1 MSLKKE
7 TGQISK
13 VTFGGLLIT
22 LGIVY
27 GDIGT
32 SPLYVMKAILMG
44 ARGAIDEGYILGALS
59 CIIWTLTLQTTV
71 KYVLITLKADNHG
84 EGGIFALYA
93 LVRKKRNWVYIPAA
107 IGGAALLADGVITP
121 SITVL
126 SSIEGLKLSAP
137 NIPIIP
143 VTLVILAVLFIFQQF
158 GTRSIGKTF
167 GPVMLIWFSMLAF
180 LGLIH
185 IVDYPSVFKAL
196 NPVYAIRLLVDYPG
210 GFVLLGAVFLC
221 TTGAEA
227 LYSDLGHVGFLN
239 IRLTWIFVKASLIL
253 NYLGQGAWILH
264 EAGSTSLIDVN
275 PFYAVMPDWFLVT
288 GVVISAAAAVI
299 ASQALITGSYTII
312 SEAISL
318 NFWPRVKIKY
328 PTIVKG
334 QMYIPSVNW
343 FLFLACCFVVIYFQE
358 SSNMEAAYGLAIT
371 LTMIMTSLLM
381 IFYLQRIKRPKIMII
396 GFVIIY
402 FIIEGTFLVA
412 NLQKFSHGG
421 WFTVLLAGII
431 CFMMYVWYRGR
442 ILKKRFLI
450 FTKIADYE
458 QMLIDLRND
467 TTIPKYATNLVY
479 LTRANLKTDVE
490 SKILYSIFFRQPKRA
505 DHYWLLHLNIVEQPN
520 CQEYKVTK
528 LIPDVLTKI
537 DFNIGFKVQPRMN
550 LYFRQVI
557 DDMINKKEFEVTSP
571 YASLK
576 KHHIPGDFRFVLI
589 DRIQNYDFDFPAID
603 QFIMNIYNVIKR
615 FGISDVRFFGLDSS
629 NMIVEQVPLESEE
642 MINRSKKLYKIDRIE

>member
-1 MSLKKE
+1 MSSRTQ

-32 SPLYVMKAILMG
+32 SPLYVMKAILAG
-44 ARGAIDEGYILGALS
+44 AKGPIDEGYILGALS
-59 CIIWTLTLQTTV
+59 CIIWTLTLQTTI

-93 LVRKKRNWVYIPAA
+93 LVRKKRKWVFLPAA

-126 SSIEGLKLSAP
+126 SSIEGVKLTVP

-143 VTLVILAVLFIFQQF
+143 ITLLILTLLFLFQQF
-158 GTRSIGKTF
+158 GTSSIGKAF
-167 GPVMLIWFSMLAF
+167 GPVMLVWFTMLAF
-180 LGLIH
+180 LGFMH
-185 IVDYPSVFKAL
+185 IVQYPAVFKAL
-196 NPVYAIRLLVDYPG
+196 NPVYGIRLLVDYPG

-227 LYSDLGHVGFLN
+227 LYSDLGHVGFMN
-239 IRLTWIFVKASLIL
+239 VRISWIFVKASLIL
-253 NYLGQGAWILH
+253 NYMGQGAWVLH
-264 EAGSTSLIDVN
+264 ESGGNLSDIN

-288 GVVISAAAAVI
+288 GTVISAAAAII

-328 PTIVKG
+328 PTVIKG

-343 FLFLACCFVVIYFQE
+343 FLFLACCFVVLYFQE

-381 IFYLQRIKRPKIMII
+381 IFYLQKIKRPMFMVV
-396 GFVIIY
+396 GFVVVY
-402 FIIEGTFLVA
+402 FIIEGTFLIA

-421 WFTVLLAGII
+421 WFTLVLAGVLFFI
-431 CFMMYVWYRGR
+431 MYVWYRGR
-442 ILKKRFLI
+442 IIKKRFLI
-450 FTKIADYE
+450 FRKISEYE
-458 QMLIDLRND
+458 PLLIDLKND
-467 TTIPKYATNLVY
+467 SSIPKYATNLVY
-479 LTRANLKTDVE
+479 MTRANLRSDAE
-490 SKILYSIFFRQPKRA
+490 AKIFYSILFRQPKRA
-505 DHYWLLHLNIVEQPN
+505 DHYWLLHLNIVEEPN
-520 CQEYKVTK
+520 RLEYKVEK
-528 LIPDVLTKI
+528 IIPGVLTKV
-537 DFNIGFKVQPRMN
+537 DFHVGFKIQPRMN

-557 DDMINKKEFEVTSP
+557 DDMVSKGEFEPCSS
-571 YASLK
+571 YKSLK
-576 KHHIPGDFRFVLI
+576 KHQIPGDFRFVLI
-589 DRIQNYDFDFPAID
+589 DRIQNYDFDFQPFD

-615 FGISDVRFFGLDSS
+615 FGISDVRFLGLDSS
-629 NMIVEQVPLESEE
+629 NMVVEQVPLETEE
-642 MINRSKKLYKIDRIE
+642 IINQSKRIYKIERIE

>member
-1 MSLKKE
+1 MSSR
-7 TGQISK
+7 TDSGQISK
-13 VTFGGLLIT
+13 ITLGGLLIT

-32 SPLYVMKAILMG
+32 SPLYVMKAILLG

-59 CIIWTLTLQTTV
+59 CIFWTLTLQTTI

-93 LVRKKRNWVYIPAA
+93 LVRKKRAWVFIPAA
-107 IGGAALLADGVITP
+107 VGGAALLADGVITP

-126 SSIEGLKLSAP
+126 SSVEGLKLTAP
-137 NIPIIP
+137 NLPVIPMTLII
-143 VTLVILAVLFIFQQF
+143 LVVLFVFQQF
-158 GTRSIGKTF
+158 GTKSIGKTF

-180 LGLIH
+180 LGIIH
-185 IVDYPSVFKAL
+185 IIHYPAVFKAL
-196 NPVYAIRLLVDYPG
+196 NPVYAIRLLTEYPG

-239 IRLTWIFVKASLIL
+239 IRITWIFVKTSLVL

-264 EAGSTSLIDVN
+264 ESGGVFDGIN

-288 GVVISAAAAVI
+288 GTVISTAAAVI

-343 FLFLACCFVVIYFQE
+343 FLLIACCFVVLYFQE

-371 LTMIMTSLLM
+371 LTMLMTSLLM
-381 IFYLQRIKRPKIMII
+381 IFYLQKIKRPKYLIA
-396 GFVIIY
+396 GFVLIY
-402 FIIEGTFLVA
+402 FVIEGTFLIA

-431 CFMMYVWYRGR
+431 FFMMFVWYRGR
-442 ILKKRFLI
+442 IIKKRFLI
-450 FTKIADYE
+450 FTRIADY
-458 QMLIDLRND
+458 QQTLIDLRND
-467 TTIPKYATNLVY
+467 QSVPKYATNLVY
-479 LTRANLKTDVE
+479 MTRANLKTDLE
-490 SKILYSIFFRQPKRA
+490 SKIFFSIFFRTPKRA

-520 CQEYKVTK
+520 RLEYRVSN
-528 LIPDVLTKI
+528 LIPGVLTKI
-537 DFNIGFKVQPRMN
+537 DFNVGFKVQPRMN

-557 DDMINKKEFEVTSP
+557 DEMISKGEYQPVSP
-571 YASLK
+571 YDSLK
-576 KHHIPGDFRFVLI
+576 KHQVPADFRFVLI
-589 DRIQNYDFDFPAID
+589 DRIQNYDFDFQPFE
-603 QFIMNIYNVIKR
+603 QFIMNIYNVMKR
-615 FGISDVRFFGLDSS
+615 MGISDVRFLGLDSS
-629 NMIVEQVPLESEE
+629 NLIVEQVPLESEE
-642 MINRSKKLYKIDRIE
+642 MINRSKRLYRIDRVEG

>member
-1 MSLKKE
+1 MSLKTG

-13 VTFGGLLIT
+13 VTIGGLLIT

-32 SPLYVMKAILMG
+32 SPLYVMKAILLG
-44 ARGAIDEGYILGALS
+44 ARGAIDEGYVLGALS

-93 LVRKKRNWVYIPAA
+93 LIRKKKKWVFIPAA

-137 NIPIIP
+137 NVPVIPI
-143 VTLVILAVLFIFQQF
+143 TLVILAFLFIFQQF
-158 GTRSIGKTF
+158 GTASIGKAF
-167 GPVMLIWFSMLAF
+167 GPIMLVWFSMLAF
-180 LGLIH
+180 LGIMH
-185 IVDYPSVFKAL
+185 IVNYPEVFKAL
-196 NPVYAIRLLVDYPG
+196 NPVYAIKLLVDYPG

-239 IRLTWIFVKASLIL
+239 IRVTWIFVKASLIL

-264 EAGSTSLIDVN
+264 ESGGILTDIN

-288 GVVISAAAAVI
+288 GIVISAAAAVI

-328 PTIVKG
+328 PTIIKG

-343 FLFLACCFVVIYFQE
+343 FLFLACCFVVLYFQE

-381 IFYLQRIKRPKIMII
+381 IFYLHKIKRPRILIV
-396 GFVIIY
+396 GFVIVY
-402 FIIEGTFLVA
+402 FIIEGTFLIA

-421 WFTVLLAGII
+421 WFTVMLAGLLFFI
-431 CFMMYVWYRGR
+431 MYVWYRGR
-442 ILKKRFLI
+442 VLKKRFLI

-458 QMLIDLRND
+458 QVLIDLKND
-467 TTIPKYATNLVY
+467 KSIAKYATNLVY
-479 LTRANLKTDVE
+479 MTRANLRTDVE
-490 SKILYSIFFRQPKRA
+490 AKILYSILFRQPKRA
-505 DHYWLLHLNIVEQPN
+505 DHYWILHLNIVEQPN
-520 CQEYKVTK
+520 RLEYKVEK
-528 LIPDVLTKI
+528 IIPGVLTKI
-537 DFNIGFKVQPRMN
+537 DFNVGFKVQPRIN

-557 DDMINKKEFEVTSP
+557 DDMIAKKEFEMTST
-571 YASLK
+571 YDSLK
-576 KHHIPGDFRFVLI
+576 KHCIPGDFRFVLI
-589 DRIQNYDFDFPAID
+589 DRVQNYDFDFPAFD

-615 FGISDVRFFGLDSS
+615 VGISDVRFFGLDSS
-629 NMIVEQVPLESEE
+629 NMVIEKVPLESEE
-642 MINRSKKLYKIDRIE
+642 MINKSKKLYKIDRVE

>member
-1 MSLKKE
+1 MSSKSDP
-7 TGQISK
+7 GQISK
-13 VTFGGLLIT
+13 ITLGGLLIT

-32 SPLYVMKAILMG
+32 SPLYVMKAILLG

-93 LVRKKRNWVYIPAA
+93 LVRKKKKWIFIPAA

-126 SSIEGLKLSAP
+126 SSVEGLKLSAP
-137 NIPIIP
+137 NLPIIP
-143 VTLVILAVLFIFQQF
+143 ITLLIITLLFLFQQF
-158 GTRSIGKTF
+158 GTSSIGKTF
-167 GPVMLIWFSMLAF
+167 GPIMFIWFSMLAF
-180 LGLIH
+180 LGMIH
-185 IVDYPSVFKAL
+185 IIHYPTVFKAF

-227 LYSDLGHVGFLN
+227 LYSDLGHVGFRN
-239 IRLTWIFVKASLIL
+239 IRVTWIFVKVSLIL
-253 NYLGQGAWILH
+253 NYLGQGAWVLH
-264 EAGSTSLIDVN
+264 ESAGNLVDIN

-288 GVVISAAAAVI
+288 GTVISAAAAVI
-299 ASQALITGSYTII
+299 ASQALITGSFTII

-328 PTIVKG
+328 PTIIRG
-334 QMYIPSVNW
+334 QVFIPSVNW
-343 FLFLACCFVVIYFQE
+343 FLFLACCFVVIYFRE

-381 IFYLQRIKRPKIMII
+381 IFYLRKIKRPMFLVI
-396 GFVIIY
+396 GFVVVY
-402 FIIEGTFLVA
+402 FIIEGTFLIA

-421 WFTVLLAGII
+421 WFTVLLAGIL
-431 CFMMYVWYRGR
+431 FVMMYAWYRGR

-450 FTKIADYE
+450 FTKIAE
-458 QMLIDLRND
+458 HQQVLIDLRND
-467 TTIPKYATNLVY
+467 TSIPKYATNLVY
-479 LTRANLKTDVE
+479 LTRANLRTDVE

-520 CQEYKVTK
+520 RLEYKVEK
-528 LIPDVLTKI
+528 IIPGVLTKV
-537 DFNIGFKVQPRMN
+537 DFHVGFKVQPRLN

-557 DDMINKKEFEVTSP
+557 DDMISKKEFELTST
-571 YASLK
+571 YDSMK
-576 KHHIPGDFRFVLI
+576 KHQIPGDFKFVLI
-589 DRIQNYDFDFPAID
+589 DRIQNYDFDFPGID

-615 FGISDVRFFGLDSS
+615 FGISDTRYFGLDSS
-629 NMIVEQVPLESEE
+629 NMVVEKVPLESEE
-642 MINRSKKLYKIDRIE
+642 IINKSKKIYKIDRME

>member
-1 MSLKKE
+1 MSSKPGS
-7 TGQISK
+7 GQISK
-13 VTFGGLLIT
+13 ITLGGLLIT

-44 ARGAIDEGYILGALS
+44 ASGPIDEGYILGALS
-59 CIIWTLTLQTTV
+59 CIIWTLTLQTTI

-93 LVRKKRNWVYIPAA
+93 LVRKKRSWVFIPAA

-126 SSIEGLKLSAP
+126 SSVEGLKLSAP
-137 NIPIIP
+137 HIPIIP
-143 VTLVILAVLFIFQQF
+143 ITLLILAVLFIFQQF
-158 GTRSIGKTF
+158 GTKSIGNTF

-180 LGLIH
+180 LGLMH
-185 IVDYPSVFKAL
+185 IVHYPEVFKAL

-210 GFVLLGAVFLC
+210 GFVILGAVFLC

-239 IRLTWIFVKASLIL
+239 VRVTWIFVKTSLIL

-264 EAGSTSLIDVN
+264 ESGGNLIDVN

-288 GVVISAAAAVI
+288 GTVISAAAAVI

-328 PTIVKG
+328 PTIIKG

-343 FLFLACCFVVIYFQE
+343 FLFLACCFVVLYFQE

-381 IFYLQRIKRPKIMII
+381 IFYLQKIHRPKIMIV
-396 GFVIIY
+396 GFIVVY
-402 FIIEGTFLVA
+402 FIIEGTFLIA

-421 WFTVLLAGII
+421 WFTVLLAGILFFI
-431 CFMMYVWYRGR
+431 MFVWYRGR
-442 ILKKRFLI
+442 IIKKRFLI
-450 FTKIADYE
+450 FTKIADYQ

-467 TTIPKYATNLVY
+467 KTIPKYATNLVY
-479 LTRANLKTDVE
+479 MTRANSLTDLE
-490 SKILYSIFFRQPKRA
+490 SKIFYSIFYRMPKRA

-520 CQEYKVTK
+520 VLGYKVNK
-528 LIPDVLTKI
+528 IIPGVLTKI
-537 DFNIGFKVQPRMN
+537 DFNVGFKVQPRMN

-557 DDMINKKEFEVTSP
+557 EDMVSKNEFELSC
-571 YASLK
+571 SFDSMK
-576 KHHIPGDFRFVLI
+576 KYNIPADFRFVLI
-589 DRIQNYDFDFPAID
+589 DRIQNYDFDFQTFE

-615 FGISDVRFFGLDSS
+615 VGISDVRFLGLDSS
-629 NMIVEQVPLESEE
+629 NLIEEKVPLESEE
-642 MINRSKKLYKIDRIE
+642 MINQSKKLYKIDRVE

>member
-1 MSLKKE
+1 MSLK
-7 TGQISK
+7 TDSGQISRIS
-13 VTFGGLLIT
+13 FAGLLIT

-32 SPLYVMKAILMG
+32 SPLYVMKAIILG

-93 LVRKKRNWVYIPAA
+93 LVKKKRNWVFIPAA
-107 IGGAALLADGVITP
+107 LGGAALLADGVITP

-126 SSIEGLKLSAP
+126 SSVEGLQLTSP
-137 NIPIIP
+137 NLPIIP
-143 VTLVILAVLFIFQQF
+143 ITLIIITFLFLFQQF

-167 GPVMLIWFSMLAF
+167 GPIMFIWFSMLAF
-180 LGLIH
+180 LGIIH
-185 IVDYPSVFKAL
+185 ILHFPDVFKAL
-196 NPVYAIRLLVDYPG
+196 NPAYAIRLLVDYPG

-227 LYSDLGHVGFLN
+227 LYSDLGHVGFKN
-239 IRLTWIFVKASLIL
+239 IRVTWIYVKTSLIL

-264 EAGSTSLIDVN
+264 ESGGNLVDIN

-288 GVVISAAAAVI
+288 GTVISAAAAVI

-328 PTIVKG
+328 PTIIRG

-343 FLFLACCFVVIYFQE
+343 FLFLACVFVVLYFQK

-381 IFYLQRIKRPKIMII
+381 IFYLQRIKRPKILIV
-396 GFVIIY
+396 GFVIVY
-402 FIIEGTFLVA
+402 FIIEGSFLIA

-421 WFTVLLAGII
+421 WFTVLLAGILFFI
-431 CFMMYVWYRGR
+431 MFTWYRGR
-442 ILKKRFLI
+442 ILKKKFLI
-450 FTKIADYE
+450 FTKISE
-458 QMLIDLRND
+458 SQQILIDLQKD
-467 TTIPKYATNLVY
+467 KSIPKYATNLVY
-479 LTRANLKTDVE
+479 MTRANLRSDVE

-505 DHYWLLHLNIVEQPN
+505 DHYWLLHLNIVDKPN
-520 CQEYKVTK
+520 CQEYKVEK
-528 LIPDVLTKI
+528 IIPGVLTKI

-557 DDMINKKEFEVTSP
+557 DDLITKKEFDLTSN
-571 YASLK
+571 YDSLK
-576 KHHIPGDFRFVLI
+576 KHQLPADFRFVLI
-589 DRIQNYDFDFPAID
+589 DRIQNYDFDFPPFD
-603 QFIMNIYNVIKR
+603 QFIMNVYNILKR
-615 FGISDVRFFGLDSS
+615 FGTSDVRFLGLDSS
-629 NMIVEQVPLESEE
+629 NIVVEKVPLESEE
-642 MINRSKKLYKIDRIE
+642 FINRSKKIYKLDRLD

>member
-1 MSLKKE
+1 MS
-7 TGQISK
+7 SK
-13 VTFGGLLIT
+13 PDRGHLSRITFAGLLIT

-32 SPLYVMKAILMG
+32 SPLYVMKAIIAG
-44 ARGAIDEGYILGALS
+44 ARGPIDEGYILGALS
-59 CIIWTLTLQTTV
+59 CIVWTLTLQTTL

-93 LVRKKRNWVYIPAA
+93 LVRKKRKWIFIPAA

-126 SSIEGLKLSAP
+126 SSVEGLKLTSP
-137 NIPIIP
+137 TIPVIPI
-143 VTLVILAVLFIFQQF
+143 TLLILTVLFIFQQF
-158 GTRSIGKTF
+158 GTANIGKMF

-185 IVDYPSVFKAL
+185 LVDYPAVFKAL

-210 GFVLLGAVFLC
+210 GFILLGAVFLC

-239 IRLTWIFVKASLIL
+239 IRVTWIFVKTSLLL

-264 EAGSTSLIDVN
+264 ESGGNLTGIN
-275 PFYAVMPDWFLVT
+275 PFYGVMPEWFLVT
-288 GVVISAAAAVI
+288 GTIISTAAAII

-312 SEAISL
+312 GEAISL
-318 NFWPRVKIKY
+318 NFWPRIKIKY
-328 PTIVKG
+328 PTIIKG

-381 IFYLQRIKRPKIMII
+381 IFYLQKIKRPKIMII
-396 GFVIIY
+396 GFVLVY

-421 WFTVLLAGII
+421 WFTVLLAGLL
-431 CFMMYVWYRGR
+431 FFVMFVWYRGR
-442 ILKKRFLI
+442 IIKKRFLI
-450 FTKIADYE
+450 FQKIADSH
-458 QMLIDLRND
+458 QLFIDLQKD
-467 TTIPKYATNLVY
+467 KSIPKYATNLVY
-479 LTRANLKTDVE
+479 LTRANLRTDVE

-505 DHYWLLHLNIVEQPN
+505 DHYWLMHLNIVEEPN
-520 CQEYKVTK
+520 RLAYKVEK
-528 LIPDVLTKI
+528 IIPGVLTKI
-537 DFNIGFKVQPRMN
+537 DFHVGFKVQPRMN

-557 DDMINKKEFEVTSP
+557 DDLLSQGEIDITSN
-571 YASLK
+571 YDSLK
-576 KHHIPGDFRFVLI
+576 KHHLPGDFRFILI
-589 DRIQNYDFDFPAID
+589 DRIQNYDFDFPPFD
-603 QFIMNIYNVIKR
+603 QFIMNIYSIIKR
-615 FGISDVRFFGLDSS
+615 FGISDVRAFGLDSS
-629 NMIVEQVPLESEE
+629 NTVEEMVPLESEE
-642 MINRSKKLYKIDRIE
+642 MINRSKKLYKIDRVE